1 MYGSRRVHANAW
13 DVFPRMPS
21 RVGRGRRPAVDSVVS
36 FGWGGFSVFFQFD
49 FCSLERTRPAASMR
63 PPLAPFTYLLV
74 MRPFFAY
81 REDKFLHTGVRT
93 GCHYLIS
100 VFVCLSV
107 SMYVLSLIHI

>member
-63 PPLAPFTYLLV
+63 PPFASLTSLLV
-74 MRPFFAY
+74 MRLIFAY
-81 REDKFLHTGVRT
+81 TQKSLCFP
-93 GCHYLIS
+93 GCGQDRLPP
-100 VFVCLSV
+100 
-107 SMYVLSLIHI
+107 